1 MKSLSYCS
9 KLAATIATAVLVMLP
24 SAIKAQSDLW
34 IIGSAV
40 PGGVQKLESRPN
52 KTFNFAGSL
61 NKGVLKIVSAENPV
75 KGTQYVI
82 PRLEDTYIVNNGAPL
97 TTSTDSTK
105 QGWIVPFQEDYF
117 RFTVDLSNKTLTGE
131 LFKPWTEV
139 FIVGGALE
147 CGWNAFKMIE
157 MTQDKNDPCVW
168 EWTGELKTR
177 TQFEEPSRFKFTGQ
191 DNWDPKVLHPYTQ
204 DENALTS
211 TQMRSGGEDTKW
223 AIDKDGYYH
232 ITLDIFRLTYKAEYI
247 GTNSRGYVTSVEEV
261 PTSAINI
268 SVSGRSISVK
278 SEEKMHVEIIDA
290 SGASIANSHGKNVEF
305 SLNDNG
311 IYIVKATTKHDKV
324 TRKIAVK

>member
-9 KLAATIATAVLVMLP
+9 KWAATIAMAVLVMLP
-24 SAIKAQSDLW
+24 SASFAQKEFR

-40 PGGVQKLESRPN
+40 PGGVQKLETRPN
-52 KTFNFAGSL
+52 NTYNFAGSL
-61 NKGVLKIVSAENPV
+61 NPGVLKIVSAETPV
-75 KGTQYVI
+75 KGTTYIV
-82 PRLEDTYIVNNGAPL
+82 PRLEDAYIVNNGEAF

-117 RFTVDLSNKTLTGE
+117 RFTVDLGKKTLTGE

-147 CGWNAFKMIE
+147 CGWKAFKMIE

-168 EWTGELKTR
+168 TWTGELKTHSE
-177 TQFEEPSRFKFTGQ
+177 FEEPNRFKFTGQ

-211 TQMRSGGEDTKW
+211 TLMRSGGEDTKW
-223 AIDKDGYYH
+223 SIDKDGYYH
-232 ITLDIFRLTYKAEYI
+232 ITLDIFHLTYKAEYI
-247 GTNSRGYVTSVEEV
+247 GTNSRSFVTAVENV

-268 SVSGRSISVK
+268 SVDGRSINVK
-278 SEEKMHVEIIDA
+278 SEEDMHIEIIDA
-290 SGASIANSHGKNVEF
+290 NGVSVANSNGKSAVFNLE
-305 SLNDNG
+305 SNG
-311 IYIVKATTKHDKV
+311 IYIVKATTKNNKV